1 MKKNKTP
8 NFSSRKHMAVDN
20 LYSGKA
26 LVSDYA
32 IDKKTGKKYQP
43 SYMKAANM
51 VYQDAKLNPASSPRP
66 DFKAAVNKDTKKKKR
81 TKLGRNTH
89 KAAQGLLQRPTR
101 KSQY

>member
-32 IDKKTGKKYQP
+32 IDKKTEEVIAVSGN
-43 SYMKAANM
+43 S
-51 VYQDAKLNPASSPRP
+51 
-66 DFKAAVNKDTKKKKR
+66 DFTAEE
-81 TKLGRNTH
+81 LGLEIIGNNREYYVVKVVNTH
-89 KAAQGLLQRPTR
+89 SKTKWR
-101 KSQY
+101 